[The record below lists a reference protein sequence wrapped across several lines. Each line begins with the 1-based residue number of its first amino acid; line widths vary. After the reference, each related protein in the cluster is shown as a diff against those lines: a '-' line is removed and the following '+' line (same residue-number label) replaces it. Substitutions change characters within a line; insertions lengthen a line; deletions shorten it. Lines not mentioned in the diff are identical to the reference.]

1 MNTELLFH
9 LRSLSRMVYFVTE
22 EEDRFILKLK
32 DVLKKFVPRTWVYNA
47 AFGLQPLEGIIR
59 DWQSRAHAQNDQ
71 CINIHDAL
79 IHIYK
84 DDPKDEQNFYII
96 TDPERWLGDPHVQRR
111 VLNIVH
117 QLHNDIRTIK
127 ILIFVG
133 QRRYVP
139 EKLSR
144 YMEVVHDKG
153 LSSEEILGIVSGA
166 CEHLNL
172 PVPKDA
178 PELFK
183 GLTSYEIDASIAQS
197 IVKTKK
203 DPAKPKGKVNEN
215 GIGHL

>member
-172 PVPKDA
+172 
-178 PELFK
+178 
-183 GLTSYEIDASIAQS
+183 
-197 IVKTKK
+197 
-203 DPAKPKGKVNEN
+203 
-215 GIGHL
+215 